1 MSYLLDTNVIS
12 ELRKR
17 KPHGAVLSWLE
28 SLGEQDIQVPAVAVA
43 ELQDGAEIVRRQ
55 DSAKARE
62 LEQWI
67 DRIMATFV
75 VIPMDGSMFRD
86 WARLMS
92 GRSDDLAADAMIAA
106 TARALR
112 LTVATR
118 NVKDFAPFGVQIFN
132 PFTYPESGRKN

>member
-1 MSYLLDTNVIS
+1 MYLLDTNVIS

-17 KPHGAVLSWLE
+17 KPHGAVLAWLE
-28 SLGEQDIQVPAVAVA
+28 SLRDQDIQVPAVAIA
-43 ELQDGAEIVRRQ
+43 ELQDGAEITRRQ
-55 DSAKARE
+55 DPVKARE

-75 VIPMDGSMFRD
+75 VLPMDGSMFRD

-92 GRSDDLAADAMIAA
+92 GKSDDLAADAMIAA
-106 TARALR
+106 TARAHR

-118 NVKDFAPFGVQIFN
+118 NVKDFTIFGIPVLN
-132 PFTYPESGRKN
+132 PFTYKEKSR

>member
-1 MSYLLDTNVIS
+1 MYLLDTNVIS

-17 KPHGAVLSWLE
+17 KPHGAVLAWLE
-28 SLGEQDIQVPAVAVA
+28 SLRDQDIQVPAVAIA
-43 ELQDGAEIVRRQ
+43 ELQDGAEITRRQ
-55 DSAKARE
+55 DPVKARE

-75 VIPMDGSMFRD
+75 VLPMDGSMFRD

-106 TARALR
+106 TARAHR

-118 NVKDFAPFGVQIFN
+118 NVKDFTIFGIPVLN
-132 PFTYPESGRKN
+132 PFTYKEKSR